1 LSFFHGRQQHVDLK
15 AKELVYAWMFGVFGS
30 QLTIGNTSFNKLLGI
45 CRDPLNV
52 LKASGQRIFVRGSTS
67 TS

>member
-1 LSFFHGRQQHVDLK
+1 MRSGRDLLPSDDTL
-15 AKELVYAWMFGVFGS
+15 AVTASMFGVFGS

-45 CRDPLNV
+45 CRNPLNV